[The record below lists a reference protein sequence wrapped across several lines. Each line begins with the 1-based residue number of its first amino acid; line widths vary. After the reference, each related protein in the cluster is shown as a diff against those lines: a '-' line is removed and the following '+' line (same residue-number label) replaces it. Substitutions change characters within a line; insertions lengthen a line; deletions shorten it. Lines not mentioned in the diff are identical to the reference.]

1 MSTACALPAASKRE
15 KAPKAAG
22 RNVLTTVKDMARHL
36 FFEDGGVKAQM
47 REQSH
52 ALFWTN
58 GRISSYSHN
67 INFLK
72 GIILFL
78 FVYI

>member
-1 MSTACALPAASKRE
+1 
-15 KAPKAAG
+15 
-22 RNVLTTVKDMARHL
+22 MARHL